1 MAIASPI
8 DGHNVQPRWRQ
19 MPDQHN
25 GSIDAEDGKRMRGY
39 LTDRP
44 QHLRMHVAPG
54 NMGGP

>member
-8 DGHNVQPRWRQ
+8 DGHNVQPPGN

-44 QHLRMHVAPG
+44 QHPRMHVEPG

>member
-8 DGHNVQPRWRQ
+8 DGHNVQPPGN

-25 GSIDAEDGKRMRGY
+25 GSIDAEDGTRMRGY

-44 QHLRMHVAPG
+44 QHPRMHVAPG